1 MGITPITPNLTYL
14 SFCIISLLKSWRIFV
29 QALDPRVIKVAIEV
43 DGKTNLYDGIL
54 IRATGSK
61 YANSLQN
68 EAEIAITNL
77 DRITQ
82 DYILTQTSP
91 FNLNRT
97 PKTVRLYAGRQSY
110 GTTLIYVGNIITASL
125 SQPPDVTVTLRC
137 LTGNFI
143 KGTILARYQPGLA
156 TLSQIAKAVAQ
167 DTNTVLNFQA
177 SDKNISNYNFSGG
190 ALDQIGYLGQLGDIN
205 AFIDDDILTVKN
217 QGIPITGVV
226 RNLSAETG
234 MIGIPE
240 FTEQGI
246 RVKYLL
252 DNVSK
257 LGGRLNITS
266 VMYPAVNGSY
276 VIYKLSFDIS
286 NRETPFYYIAE
297 AARI

>member
-1 MGITPITPNLTYL
+1 M
-14 SFCIISLLKSWRIFV
+14 
-29 QALDPRVIKVAIEV
+29 QALDPRVIKVGIEV
-43 DGKTNLYDGIL
+43 NGKVDFYEDIL

-68 EAEIAITNL
+68 EAEISITNL
-77 DRITQ
+77 DKVTQ

-97 PKTVRLYAGRQSY
+97 PKTVTLYAGRQSY
-110 GTTLIYVGNIITASL
+110 GTTLIYRGNVFTSSI
-125 SQPPDVTVTLRC
+125 SQPPDITITLRC

-143 KGTILARYQPGLA
+143 KGTILSRYQPGFT

-167 DTNTVLNFQA
+167 DTNTILNFQA
-177 SDKNISNYNFSGG
+177 SNKNIANYTFSGG
-190 ALDQIGYLGQLGDIN
+190 ALDQVNYLGQLGDIN
-205 AFIDDDILTVKN
+205 AFIDDDILIVKDK
-217 QGIPITGVV
+217 GIPISGVS
-226 RNLSAETG
+226 RDLNSNTG

-252 DNVSK
+252 DNISR

-266 VMYPAVNGSY
+266 TMYPAVNGTY
-276 VIYKLSFDIS
+276 VIYKLNFDIS

-297 AARI
+297 AARL